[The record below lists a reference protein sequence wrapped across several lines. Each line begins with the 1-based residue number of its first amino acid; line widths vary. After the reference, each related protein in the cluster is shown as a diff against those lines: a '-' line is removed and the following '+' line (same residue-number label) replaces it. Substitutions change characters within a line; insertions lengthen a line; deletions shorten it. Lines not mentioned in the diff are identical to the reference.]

1 VIFDPFGDFDSQ
13 GYLRNVLGSKDI
25 LEVKSLEYASFQRNI
40 DRAMSA
46 LAAIEFI
53 EYKHVLDIHK
63 TLFRAVYPWAGQDRS
78 VTAPGINITKAG
90 YSAMFAQ
97 SQYIRRVTDYALDQA
112 RDLNIMREQPGY
124 VMGSL
129 AHAHPFLDG
138 NGRTM
143 MVLHTE
149 MAYRA
154 GISIDWVKTDK
165 MAYLQALTME
175 LDDPRNGYLDSYLK
189 PFVNG
194 VIDSST
200 CAKGDRQQLTSV
212 LKSLKGLGS
221 MVTKTDIEPPNL
233 D

>member
-1 VIFDPFGDFDSQ
+1 VTFDPFGDFSSQ
-13 GYLRNVLGSKDI
+13 GYLRNFLGFKDI
-25 LEVKSLEYASFQRNI
+25 QQVKALEHVSFKANV

-53 EYKHVLDIHK
+53 EYKHVLAIHK
-63 TLFRAVYPWAGQDRS
+63 TLFGAIYPWAGQDRS
-78 VTAPGINITKAG
+78 VTAPGINISKAG
-90 YSAMFAQ
+90 YNAMFAH
-97 SQYIRRVTDYALDQA
+97 SQYIRRFTDYALDQA
-112 RDLNIMREQPGY
+112 RDLNIMREKPGY

-143 MVLHTE
+143 MLLHTE

-165 MAYLQALTME
+165 MTYLKALTME

-189 PFVNG
+189 PFISS
-194 VIDSST
+194 VI
-200 CAKGDRQQLTSV
+200 DRQQSVSV

-221 MVTKTDIEPPNL
+221 IVANKDVESQSL

>member
-1 VIFDPFGDFDSQ
+1 MIFDPFGDFDSQ

-63 TLFRAVYPWAGQDRS
+63 TLFGAVYPWAGQDRS

-90 YSAMFAQ
+90 HNAMFAQ

-138 NGRTM
+138 
-143 MVLHTE
+143 L
-149 MAYRA
+149 
-154 GISIDWVKTDK
+154 
-165 MAYLQALTME
+165 
-175 LDDPRNGYLDSYLK
+175 
-189 PFVNG
+189 
-194 VIDSST
+194 
-200 CAKGDRQQLTSV
+200 
-212 LKSLKGLGS
+212 
-221 MVTKTDIEPPNL
+221 
-233 D
+233 

>member
-1 VIFDPFGDFDSQ
+1 VTFDPFGDFSSQ
-13 GYLRNVLGSKDI
+13 GYLRNFLGFKDI
-25 LEVKSLEYASFQRNI
+25 QQVKALEHVSFKANV

-63 TLFRAVYPWAGQDRS
+63 TLFGAVYPWAGQDRS
-78 VTAPGINITKAG
+78 VTAPGINISKAG
-90 YSAMFAQ
+90 YNAMFAQ
-97 SQYIRRVTDYALDQA
+97 SQCIRRVTDYALDQA

-143 MVLHTE
+143 MLLHTE

-165 MAYLQALTME
+165 MAYLKVLTME
-175 LDDPRNGYLDSYLK
+175 LDDPRNGCLDSYLK
-189 PFVNG
+189 PFINS
-194 VIDSST
+194 VI
-200 CAKGDRQQLTSV
+200 DRQQSASV
-212 LKSLKGLGS
+212 LKSLKGLG
-221 MVTKTDIEPPNL
+221 TND
-233 D
+233 